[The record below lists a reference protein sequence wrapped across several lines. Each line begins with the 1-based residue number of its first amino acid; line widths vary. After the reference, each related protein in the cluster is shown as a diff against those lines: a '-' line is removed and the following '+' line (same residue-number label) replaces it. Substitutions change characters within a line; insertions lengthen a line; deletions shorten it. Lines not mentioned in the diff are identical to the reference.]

1 MSDTNWRDRL
11 RRALWHKSAD
21 RPTRP
26 ETGPTPEPAW
36 LALFGHQ
43 NEETT
48 VTDEV
53 SEEALLASL
62 RLQLADVDQVPLLSN
77 LTHVQAFAPGLVE
90 ILAVHTPGRVIAP
103 PADELAA
110 LGSPEELVA
119 KGRIQLAETL
129 VEIGQ
134 SIEVRSFETE
144 EGLTFTGLLGESLS
158 VASLAIVLPQV
169 VTLLSPGAPID
180 KGVFVAVPNANH
192 LALRIA
198 DDMSSLMAVGPMS
211 VFARNGYQDSGATS
225 PHVYWAHGPQLSEF
239 TPLTTHSSD
248 HISIHVP
255 GDLAAILER

>member
-11 RRALWHKSAD
+11 RRALRRRVAGRST
-21 RPTRP
+21 PP
-26 ETGPTPEPAW
+26 EAGSTPEPAW
-36 LALFGHQ
+36 LALFGHR

-48 VTDEV
+48 VTDEA

-77 LTHVQAFAPGLVE
+77 LAHVQAFAPGLVE
-90 ILAVHTPGRVIAP
+90 ILTVHTPGGVIAP
-103 PADELAA
+103 PADDLAA
-110 LGSPEELVA
+110 LGPPTELVA
-119 KGRIQLAETL
+119 TGRTQLAETL

-134 SIEVRSFETE
+134 TIEVRSFETE

-158 VASLAIVLPQV
+158 VASLAIILPQV
-169 VTLLSPGAPID
+169 VTLLHPGAPVD

-211 VFARNGYQDSGATS
+211 VFARNGYEDAGATS
-225 PHVYWAHGPQLSEF
+225 PHVYWAHGPHLSEF
-239 TPLTTHSSD
+239 TPLTTHSAD